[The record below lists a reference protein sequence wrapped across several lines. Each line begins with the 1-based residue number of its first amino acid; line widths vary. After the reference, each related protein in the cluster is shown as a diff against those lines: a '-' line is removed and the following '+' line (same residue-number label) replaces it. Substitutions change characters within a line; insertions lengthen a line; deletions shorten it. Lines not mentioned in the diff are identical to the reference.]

1 MSLKEKSIDSECIRP
16 LKRDSSSMGQ
26 SLYFSI
32 QLTAWLIYYI
42 YIYIIIAILLILIYI
57 Y

>member
-1 MSLKEKSIDSECIRP
+1 MSEKSKSIDIRGIRP
-16 LKRDSSSMGQ
+16 LKRDYSNIGR

-42 YIYIIIAILLILIYI
+42 NIYIL
-57 Y
+57 